1 LTHAEKKA
9 REEGRMERMKSER
22 AEKQQKKKAGEI
34 EQRSERQRQKKRKEG
49 RDRGKRTQK
58 RRQDK
63 QVQRNNTNERNTMQ
77 IQRALY
83 WKLRKK
89 ERRPIKNTQDQQGM
103 IIINNTAPCRTEI
116 GVLGHG

>member
-1 LTHAEKKA
+1 
-9 REEGRMERMKSER
+9 MERMKSER

-89 ERRPIKNTQDQQGM
+89 ERRPIKTRR
-103 IIINNTAPCRTEI
+103 INRGRSSSTMGSTPRLVGLKLAFWAMASE
-116 GVLGHG
+116 VELGGI